1 MQNNN
6 YVYYRE
12 SQKEEKKPNYLLT
25 ILGAIFMVECIVMLG
40 IWLSALWYLE
50 YGV

>member
-6 YVYYRE
+6 YVWYRE
-12 SQKEEKKPNYLLT
+12 SQKKKPNYLL
-25 ILGAIFMVECIVMLG
+25 IVLGAIFMVLCITMLG
-40 IWLSALWYLE
+40 IVLSAIWFIE

>member
-6 YVYYRE
+6 YVFYRE
-12 SQKEEKKPNYLLT
+12 SQKKKPNYLLT
-25 ILGAIFMVECIVMLG
+25 ILGAIFMVLCITMLG
-40 IWLSALWYLE
+40 IVLSALWYIE

>member
-1 MQNNN
+1 M
-6 YVYYRE
+6 
-12 SQKEEKKPNYLLT
+12 KDKTHYLL
-25 ILGAIFMVECIVMLG
+25 IVLGSIFLVECIVMLG